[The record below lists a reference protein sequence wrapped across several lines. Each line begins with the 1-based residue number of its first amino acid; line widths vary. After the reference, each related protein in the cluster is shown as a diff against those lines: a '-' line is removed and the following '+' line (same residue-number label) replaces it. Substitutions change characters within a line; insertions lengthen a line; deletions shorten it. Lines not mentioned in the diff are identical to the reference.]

1 MEEHEQLQR
10 SYRAEFKYTLSE
22 RFDERPK
29 TTPPFPFLSAYRDQ
43 ERMRIV
49 IETTGDNGRPHA

>member
-10 SYRAEFKYTLSE
+10 SYRAEFKFTPSE
-22 RFDERPK
+22 QFDGRPK
-29 TTPPFPFLSAYRDQ
+29 TTPPFPFLSAYIDQ

-49 IETTGDNGRPHA
+49 IETTWDSGRPHA